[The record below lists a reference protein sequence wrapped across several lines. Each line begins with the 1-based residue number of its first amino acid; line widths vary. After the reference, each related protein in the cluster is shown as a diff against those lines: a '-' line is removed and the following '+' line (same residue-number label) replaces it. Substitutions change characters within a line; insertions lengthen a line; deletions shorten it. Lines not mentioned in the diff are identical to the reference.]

1 MGHYENGI
9 FTRKEIIKVCKWL
22 FYEQGYHETSY
33 SDICRLAHVNR
44 GTLYYHFSSK
54 EDMRY
59 EVQWEYIIG
68 FKNIAQR
75 YCIEPQ
81 YQYLL
86 AMCIFW
92 KKIHEDE
99 KLRRFQLQICMD
111 YPVYTGKKDMTY
123 FYYTIYEAMW
133 GAFWEKKNISQLAFS
148 SAYGFVTGCLR
159 MMCEYPEKY
168 DPVDMFMHCVGSSA
182 AIWGIPEEK
191 ISKIWPHIRSCME
204 KIPEEEMY
212 INFVDGREDEAPVKT
227 TS

>member
-1 MGHYENGI
+1 
-9 FTRKEIIKVCKWL
+9 
-22 FYEQGYHETSY
+22 
-33 SDICRLAHVNR
+33 
-44 GTLYYHFSSK
+44 
-54 EDMRY
+54 MRY

-133 GAFWEKKNISQLAFS
+133 GCVLGKKEYFTACLFFCLWFCYRV
-148 SAYGFVTGCLR
+148 SAYDV
-159 MMCEYPEKY
+159 
-168 DPVDMFMHCVGSSA
+168 
-182 AIWGIPEEK
+182 
-191 ISKIWPHIRSCME
+191 
-204 KIPEEEMY
+204 
-212 INFVDGREDEAPVKT
+212 
-227 TS
+227 